1 MNDYYKTEN
10 KYENG
15 ITKQIQFDKD
25 SPKKYNKNIYVY
37 NLQRIGGKKHASN
50 F

>member
-10 KYENG
+10 KYSL
-15 ITKQIQFDKD
+15 TKIPQKSIIK
-25 SPKKYNKNIYVY
+25 V
-37 NLQRIGGKKHASN
+37 LQRIGGKKHASN